1 MYVYELS
8 GCGFEVLWSHKS
20 ISTLAKKVDYES
32 KISDIEKK
40 YFTTSDYDNF
50 TNERLN
56 AKKKLVN
63 KYDNFGIIDNS
74 DLDKKVETLGT
85 NAELKVEEDNS
96 ENVNIWFK
104 AFYWSKLVFQWWI
117 TKFLN
122 ISINFWIFRNASWS
136 YRNNNS
142 IEI

>member
-1 MYVYELS
+1 MDSRSFGV
-8 GCGFEVLWSHKS
+8 
-20 ISTLAKKVDYES
+20 TKVDYES

-50 TNERLN
+50 TNERFN

-63 KYDNFGIIDNS
+63 KYDNSGIIDNS